1 MGGQAVGRLFLSLCA
16 FALVCVALSGAPRLI
31 GGEMDAQSPAPFAAA
46 QACLTA
52 PAPDGAQESAPRSDM
67 RARSGEETAQV
78 AHLSASPAPQLRR
91 DANGNVLA
99 AGTSYLRAVY
109 WAFALGD
116 GFV

>member
-1 MGGQAVGRLFLSLCA
+1 MGGQAVSRLFLSLCA
-16 FALVCVALSGAPRLI
+16 FALVCIALSGAPRLI
-31 GGEMDAQSPAPFAAA
+31 GGEEDAQMPARQAAA

-52 PAPDGAQESAPRSDM
+52 PAPDGVQESATKSDV

-78 AHLSASPAPQLRR
+78 AHLSVAPAPELRR

-99 AGTSYLRAVY
+99 AGTSYLHAVY